1 MDFSLTEEQ
10 EMLRDTARAFAK
22 KEVLPK
28 AAEIDKNHRH
38 PSELVARMGELG
50 LLGVA
55 VDDEY
60 GGSGMDNVGYALAME
75 EISRAC
81 ASTGVIMSVNNSL
94 VCDPIARFGTE
105 AQKREFLA
113 PLASGQKLGCFALS
127 EPEAGSDAAAQTT
140 LAKLDEEAAD
150 GRGEWVISGT
160 KNWITNGPVADVC
173 VLFAM
178 TDKAKGSR
186 GISTFILPM
195 DTPGVRCGE
204 PDDKLGIR
212 GSKSSQIFLDDAR
225 LPKSALLGAVG
236 GGFKVA
242 MSTLDGGRIGIAA
255 QALGIARACLEDSL
269 DYALQRKTFGKP
281 IAHHQAIQ
289 WKLADMATE
298 LDAARLLTWRAAAMK
313 DAGER
318 YGKQAA
324 MAKLYASDVANKAA
338 REAVQIFGGN
348 GFVTEFPVERHFRD
362 AKITEIYEGTSEIQ
376 RIVIANYLIK
386 EHS

>member
-1 MDFSLTEEQ
+1 MNFDLTEEQ
-10 EMLRDTARAFAK
+10 AMLRDTARSFAR

-28 AAEIDKNHRH
+28 AAEIDRDHRH

-50 LLGVA
+50 MLGIA
-55 VDDEY
+55 VPEQY
-60 GGSGMDNVGYALAME
+60 GGAEMDNVGYALAME

-94 VCDPIARFGTE
+94 VCDPILRFGTE
-105 AQKREFLA
+105 AQKKEFLV

-140 LAKLDEEAAD
+140 IATPDKGAEGAD
-150 GRGEWVISGT
+150 EWVLSGT

-178 TDKAKGSR
+178 TDKSKGYR
-186 GISTFILPM
+186 GISAFIVPM
-195 DTPGVRCGE
+195 DTPGVRTGE

-225 LPKSALLGAVG
+225 LPRSALLGEVG

-242 MSTLDGGRIGIAA
+242 LSTLDGGRIGIAA
-255 QALGIARACLEDSL
+255 QALGIARACLEDAL
-269 DYALQRKTFGKP
+269 DYALQRKTFGQP

-298 LDAARLLTWRAAAMK
+298 LDAARLLTLRAAAMK
-313 DAGER
+313 DAGGR
-318 YGKQAA
+318 YGKEAA
-324 MAKLYASDVANKAA
+324 MAKLYASDVANRAA
-338 REAVQIFGGN
+338 REAIQIFGGN
-348 GFVTEFPVERHFRD
+348 GYVTEFPVERHFRD